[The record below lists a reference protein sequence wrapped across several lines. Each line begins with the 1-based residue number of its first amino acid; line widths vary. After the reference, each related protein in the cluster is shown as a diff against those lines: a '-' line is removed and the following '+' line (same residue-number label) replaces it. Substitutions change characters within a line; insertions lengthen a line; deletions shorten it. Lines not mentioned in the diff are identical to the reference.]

1 MKTKIEKFLDFLR
14 HEKKAS
20 LHTVA
25 SYGRDLQQFLA
36 FAEREGLKLAT
47 IDHFAIRRFLTFL
60 HSLGLSK
67 ASLAR
72 KLHALRSFLT
82 FAQARGWVAE
92 NAAKIVSTPKKEKK
106 IPAFLTEEEIENF
119 LDLPESEEPLAR
131 RDRAILELLYATGI
145 RVSELVG
152 LNEEDLNLKDKLIR
166 VKGKGKKERIVP
178 FGRKAAESLLAYLKV
193 RHLLWPKTE
202 KIKESDLKAVF
213 INRQGT
219 RLSVRTVQR
228 IVRKYFEKRAL
239 QRRISPHSLRH
250 TFASHL
256 LSRGA
261 DVRAIQEL
269 LGHESLA
276 TTEKYTHLDLRHL
289 MDVYRRNHPRS

>member
-1 MKTKIEKFLDFLR
+1 MIAKIERFLEYLR
-14 HEKKAS
+14 YEKRS
-20 LHTVA
+20 SPHTVA
-25 SYGRDLQQFLA
+25 SYGRDLRQFFT
-36 FAEREGLKLAT
+36 FAQKEGLKLT
-47 IDHFAIRRFLTFL
+47 SIDHLAIRRFLTFL
-60 HSLGLSK
+60 HSLGLTK

-82 FAQARGWVAE
+82 FAQERGWVVE

-106 IPAFLTEEEIENF
+106 IPSFLTEEEIETF
-119 LDLPESEEPLAR
+119 LDLPSSEDPLAK
-131 RDRAILELLYATGI
+131 RDRAILEILYATGV
-145 RVSELVG
+145 RVSELVN
-152 LNEEDLNLKDKLIR
+152 LNEDDLNLKDRLIR
-166 VKGKGKKERIVP
+166 VRGKGRKERIVP
-178 FGRKAAESLLAYLKV
+178 FGRKAEESLLAYLKI
-193 RHLLWPKTE
+193 RPLLWPKGL

-213 INRQGT
+213 INRKGM

-228 IVRKYFEKRAL
+228 ILRKYLEKKAL
-239 QRRISPHSLRH
+239 QKKISPHSLRH
-250 TFASHL
+250 SFASHL

-289 MDVYRRNHPRS
+289 IEIYRRSHPRS